1 MIPVLPLRK
10 RAACRYTAAPTAG
23 CFVPRAL
30 GCCWRPAASR
40 RPHER
45 WRLWWDQIPAL
56 SGCILHHPT
65 TSWSSSSCLAKPGM
79 QIKAEHEVTLVV
91 DSDVG
96 LPRLN
101 ILFSCSSDSSLFWMG
116 LKSQPMAKKNT
127 NILLK
132 FLLEPY
138 SGYKEDP

>member
-45 WRLWWDQIPAL
+45 WHPWWDQIPAL

-79 QIKAEHEVTLVV
+79 QIKAEHLVTLVL

-101 ILFSCSSDSSLFWMG
+101 ILFSCSSDSSLFWLG

-127 NILLK
+127 MMRGWYTAQV
-132 FLLEPY
+132 FV
-138 SGYKEDP
+138 GYKEDP